1 MKKKTLSDI
10 IKMEFQTI
18 KSKMLRLLCHFIL
31 FCKKRSINFFARLDF
46 EGFCNSWRDH
56 GHEAKR
62 LKD

>member
-18 KSKMLRLLCHFIL
+18 KSKIRRLLHHFIL
-31 FCKKRSINFFARLDF
+31 FCKKRSNNFFARPDF
-46 EGFCNSWRDH
+46 EGFCDTWRDH